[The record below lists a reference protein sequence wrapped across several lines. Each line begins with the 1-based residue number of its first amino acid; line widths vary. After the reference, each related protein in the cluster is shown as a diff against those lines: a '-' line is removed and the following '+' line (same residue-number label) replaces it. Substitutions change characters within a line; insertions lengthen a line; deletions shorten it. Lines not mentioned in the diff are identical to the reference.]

1 MRIGKYIPTSL
12 LLLFVLIGE
21 ISGQATL
28 LVEYRV
34 GTLQPEIKN
43 FDKIYS
49 NDEYLPTIVVGLGT
63 DEGFLILRYNL
74 YEELGKSLISGV
86 SLDGY
91 ASWRQEFIT
100 IGVRTYDKGRIYVE
114 LAYAMGRVEETIST
128 ETPDYTALNFSWA
141 DKDIRGGAAA
151 LGINIPLVMGLHF
164 SSEIGYL
171 YLPVTNKDD
180 KKINTGGRQLS
191 LGLTWVL

>member
-1 MRIGKYIPTSL
+1 MRLNKYTLTSL
-12 LLLFVLIGE
+12 LLLFILIGE
-21 ISGQATL
+21 ISGQASL

-34 GTLQPEIKN
+34 GTLRPEIKN
-43 FDKIYS
+43 FDKIYG

-74 YEELGKSLISGV
+74 YEELGKSSVSGV

-100 IGVRTYDKGRIYVE
+100 IGVRSYDKRRIYFE
-114 LAYAMGRVEETIST
+114 IAYAVGKVEETIST
-128 ETPDYTALNFSWA
+128 ETPDYTALNSFWA
-141 DKDIRGGAAA
+141 DNDIRGGAAA
-151 LGINIPLVMGLHF
+151 LGINIPLAMGLQF
-164 SSEIGYL
+164 SGEVGYL

-191 LGLTWVL
+191 LGLTLVL